1 MPAEDVKVANQR
13 FSGVLASNTAKKRHE
28 AILRMVNLHF
38 QFWKR
43 IGGESFG
50 YLILET
56 MLRSF
61 LYLLKNHPVLNSA
74 HHCHSNE
81 PKNGEIAFDL
91 HKSDRPGS
99 TSNELKNGYE
109 IWECRDE
116 DIGNTGMMELNLSDF
131 FHP

>member
-43 IGGESFG
+43 IG
-50 YLILET
+50 
-56 MLRSF
+56 
-61 LYLLKNHPVLNSA
+61 A

-99 TSNELKNGYE
+99 TSSELKNGYE